1 MRGAAI
7 LLAASLALAACREE
21 AAGDLPPAV
30 AMTAAALG
38 HYCQMNLFE
47 HPGPKA
53 QVHLAGYPD
62 PLFFSQVRDAIAYA
76 RMPEQS
82 APIRAIYVSDMG
94 RAAGWDDPGAD
105 NWTNAET
112 AYFVTGADVTGGMGA
127 PELVPFADRAA
138 ADAFIA
144 AHGGEV
150 LRLAEVPDA
159 AVLAP
164 VEFATDANGN
174 FVPPAGAAHG
184 QGHD

>member
-1 MRGAAI
+1 MTRAAI
-7 LLAASLALAACREE
+7 LLAGVLMLGACRED
-21 AAGDLPPAV
+21 AAADLPPAV
-30 AMTAAALG
+30 TMTEAALG
-38 HYCQMNLFE
+38 YYCQMNLYE

-53 QVHLAGYPD
+53 QVHLAGYPA

-105 NWTNAET
+105 NWTNAAT
-112 AYFVTGADVTGGMGA
+112 AYFVSGADVGGGMGA
-127 PELVPFADRAA
+127 PELVPFAERAA

-144 AHGGEV
+144 DHGGTV

-159 AVLAP
+159 LVLAP
-164 VEFATDANGN
+164 AEFATDADGN
-174 FVPPAGAAHG
+174 FLPPAGAAQG
-184 QGHD
+184 EGHD

>member
-1 MRGAAI
+1 MKAAAR
-7 LLAASLALAACREE
+7 LLAIVLALAACREE
-21 AAGDLPPAV
+21 AADGLPPAV
-30 AMTAAALG
+30 TMSAAALG

-53 QVHLAGYPD
+53 QVHLAGYAD

-94 RAAGWDDPGAD
+94 RAAAWDDPGAD

-112 AYFVTGADVTGGMGA
+112 AYFVSGADVTGGMGA
-127 PELVPFADRAA
+127 PELVPFAVRTA
-138 ADAFIA
+138 ADAFIRD
-144 AHGGEV
+144 HGGAV

-159 AVLAP
+159 LVLAP
-164 VEFATDANGN
+164 VEFATDADGN
-174 FVPPAGAAHG
+174 FLPPDAVAHG